1 MIKAGMGQNP
11 VTKMFPEA
19 TAEQGEVLLPRLTA
33 TRRSMFHPLRHSLVA
48 IGAAVG
54 VVLAGPAIGR
64 TFRSSDVHAKDF
76 PTNQAVKF
84 MGDELSKATGG
95 KDTIKIFGD
104 SSLGSEKDTVEQVK
118 IGALDMVRVSSAT
131 FHGIVPESVIPS
143 LPFLFRDIDHF
154 RKTMY
159 GPQGDKILAAFD
171 KAGFIGLAFYE
182 SGARSVYAKKP
193 IKTLAD
199 IKGLKIRV
207 QPSDL
212 MVSLVSAMG
221 ASPTPMPYAEVYTG
235 LKTGL
240 IDAAENNYAS
250 YDESKHFEAAPIY
263 SETMHVMTPEVLV
276 FSKKIWDTLTKE
288 EQAAIRAAAKAS
300 VPFYVKLWEPREKEG
315 KAAVIK
321 GGAKIVPAADIDRKG
336 FVEVEKPVWDKFAT
350 TPELKALV
358 TEITNAK

>member
-1 MIKAGMGQNP
+1 MTSFQLKTLPGML
-11 VTKMFPEA
+11 A
-19 TAEQGEVLLPRLTA
+19 
-33 TRRSMFHPLRHSLVA
+33 VA
-48 IGAAVG
+48 
-54 VVLAGPAIGR
+54 VLALAASSSMAR
-64 TFRSSDVHAKDF
+64 TFRSAEVHAKDF
-76 PTNQAVKF
+76 PTNQAVMF
-84 MGDELSKATGG
+84 MGEELSKATGG

-118 IGALDMVRVSSAT
+118 IGALDMVRVSSAS

-143 LPFLFRDIDHF
+143 LPFLFRDIEHF

-171 KAGFIGLAFYE
+171 KAGFIGLALYE
-182 SGARSVYAKKP
+182 SGARSVYSKKP

-199 IKGLKIRV
+199 MKGMKIRV

-212 MVSLVSAMG
+212 MVSLASAMG
-221 ASPTPMPYAEVYTG
+221 ASPTPMPFAEVYTG

-240 IDAAENNYAS
+240 VDAAENNYPS
-250 YDESKHFEAAPIY
+250 YDESKHFESAPVF

-288 EQAAIRAAAKAS
+288 EQVAIRAAAKAS
-300 VPFYVKLWEPREKEG
+300 VPFYVKLWEPREVAA
-315 KAAVIK
+315 KAAVVK
-321 GGAKIVPAADIDRKG
+321 GGAKIIPAAEIDRKS
-336 FVEVEKPVWDKFAT
+336 FVEAEKPVWDKFAT

-358 TEITNAK
+358 TDITNAK